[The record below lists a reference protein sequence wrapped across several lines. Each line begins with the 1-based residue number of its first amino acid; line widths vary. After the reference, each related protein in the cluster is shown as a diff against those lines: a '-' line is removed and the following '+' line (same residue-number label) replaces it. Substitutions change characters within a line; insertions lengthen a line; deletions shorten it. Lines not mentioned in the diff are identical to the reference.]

1 MTVYRL
7 SNTRE
12 VNVPERRKVWFRIP
26 AEEEPVMP
34 NVALAVF
41 AAGVRRWARQNRFFY
56 ALDASTQAPHLNP
69 SVISKMPGYPDMEY
83 AHRAKTESGRHMPAP
98 TDHFPGTSVH
108 LWLSRINRIKTVLSG
123 PQFAILRPNR

>member
-41 AAGVRRWARQNRFFY
+41 AAGVRRRHDKIVFLMRLTLQRRPRILTHLLSVKCRGIPIWNTLTVQKLSQGDTCLPQQTTFR
-56 ALDASTQAPHLNP
+56 ALPY
-69 SVISKMPGYPDMEY
+69 ISG
-83 AHRAKTESGRHMPAP
+83 
-98 TDHFPGTSVH
+98 
-108 LWLSRINRIKTVLSG
+108 
-123 PQFAILRPNR
+123 